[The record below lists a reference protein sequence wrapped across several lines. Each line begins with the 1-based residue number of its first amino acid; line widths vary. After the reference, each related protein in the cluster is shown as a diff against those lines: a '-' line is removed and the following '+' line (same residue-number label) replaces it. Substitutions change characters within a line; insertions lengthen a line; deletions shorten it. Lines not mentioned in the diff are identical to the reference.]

1 MAAYQPSGSD
11 RDRNRIQSCDPH
23 GIKRF
28 GNIHSKLQKVV
39 LMLGPCGECGRPKDD
54 VLRAIL
60 EMRPHLIT
68 HLVAESRV
76 IRAVLN

>member
-1 MAAYQPSGSD
+1 V
-11 RDRNRIQSCDPH
+11 
-23 GIKRF
+23 
-28 GNIHSKLQKVV
+28 LQ
-39 LMLGPCGECGRPKDD
+39 
-54 VLRAIL
+54 AIL